1 MAWPIFAPEET
12 VRRMAC
18 SIDGAEIMTERIVKL
33 VDALKEEVSAEEQNV
48 LGQIQLASDVVA
60 ALILEAK
67 DQDPSLDIDE
77 LVDDFHTDLRNSIRR
92 G

>member
-1 MAWPIFAPEET
+1 
-12 VRRMAC
+12 
-18 SIDGAEIMTERIVKL
+18 MTERIVKL